1 MTCLAA
7 AVDQKS
13 GETYIGADSLWSF
26 GSYLVQPKG
35 GKIIGPPGKGFLI
48 GYCGSV
54 RGGQILARII
64 CDIKPTPPP
73 WNMDM
78 AIDLAEYIKR
88 SMEKHGVKDKADHDG
103 KLPHSPTSLLIA
115 TPGRL
120 FSVGYDYSVS
130 EDTKWMANGSGRDF
144 ALGAFHVMEDIPI
157 WPTRLKVEKAIQT
170 ACDYDPHVGGPIE
183 IKEVTYKG
191 KV

>member
-35 GKIIGPPGKGFLI
+35 KKIIGSPGKGFLI

-54 RGGQILARII
+54 RGGQILTRAMYEM
-64 CDIKPTPPP
+64 KPVLPP
-73 WNMDM
+73 WNIDM

-88 SMEKHGVKDKADHDG
+88 IMEKHGVKDQADKDG
-103 KLPHSPTSLLIA
+103 KVPHSPTALLIA

-120 FSVGYDYSVS
+120 FNVGYDYSVS

-144 ALGAFHVMEDIPI
+144 ALGSFHAMDYVIGCT
-157 WPTRLKVEKAIQT
+157 TRLKVERAIQA

-183 IKEVTYKG
+183 IKEVTYEEK
-191 KV
+191 K